1 MRPPGYQHAFHD
13 LLRVARTPS
22 LHQCTVLRV
31 SSLQQLAACALLLVH
46 MCMAGTKMHRR
57 AAILVKHALHEL
69 AKFSVNCREGVSHQ
83 RICKGVFA
91 GSCTTT
97 YFALC
102 LVICRSVRC
111 IGLCGVLLHYC
122 YYFSGTVVSRGKGA
136 SWFLLVRASARY
148 ISAGALLLAGY
159 SVFRVL
165 CCVRQQNQRA
175 VCWNFESRLLRIL
188 RRL

>member
-1 MRPPGYQHAFHD
+1 MNRLPPWICVNYAWDNGKSYATSCRNLVFVISGDFCGAWTEGMVATAGTLDTIGSLRLMLRKPRVNALQRMQPPGYQHAF
-13 LLRVARTPS
+13 LLRVARTQS
-22 LHQCTVLRV
+22 LHQCTVLRA

-97 YFALC
+97 YFAVC

-111 IGLCGVLLHYC
+111 IG
-122 YYFSGTVVSRGKGA
+122 
-136 SWFLLVRASARY
+136 
-148 ISAGALLLAGY
+148 
-159 SVFRVL
+159 
-165 CCVRQQNQRA
+165 
-175 VCWNFESRLLRIL
+175 
-188 RRL
+188 

>member
-1 MRPPGYQHAFHD
+1 MGLGQRAWLQRQARLIRLEACDSCFENLALLLVRSPHGLCFFSFVVRTSTHAAAWVSGR
-13 LLRVARTPS
+13 LSGPAACGTQS

-69 AKFSVNCREGVSHQ
+69 AKFSVNCREGISHQ

-111 IGLCGVLLHYC
+111 IG
-122 YYFSGTVVSRGKGA
+122 
-136 SWFLLVRASARY
+136 
-148 ISAGALLLAGY
+148 
-159 SVFRVL
+159 
-165 CCVRQQNQRA
+165 
-175 VCWNFESRLLRIL
+175 
-188 RRL
+188 